1 MKKSIIAA
9 MMAVVTVGAVAGGIA
24 TFSASQEEA
33 QLQIADGGET
43 AKTIVGETDAQDSS
57 GADAQTQPAED
68 AQPSEA
74 VQEGDSS
81 EQSVTEA
88 AASLPSGNIA
98 KTAVAGEGEAITV
111 ADIAEYV
118 MPAMVSITNTSVQN
132 VQDWFR
138 GGSMQYESQS
148 AGTGVIMGEN
158 EDELLIVSN
167 NHVVEDA
174 SDLTVTFINE
184 TSVEGTVKGTDPTDD
199 LAVVAVK
206 LEDIDQD
213 TLDSIRIASVADSNE
228 TRVGEQVVAIGN
240 ALGYGQS
247 VTTGIVS
254 ALGRTVSV
262 KDSFGISDYDQ
273 LIQTDAA
280 INAGNSGGA
289 LLNMNGEV
297 IGINSIKASANGVEG
312 MGYAI
317 PTAKAIP
324 VIQNLMNKESRELVS
339 EEDTAYLGITGSDV
353 TSDVSQLYGL
363 PVGVYLSEVGED
375 SPAAQ
380 AGLTAGMV
388 LTEFD
393 GNKIQSMSDLQKLL
407 PYYAAGETVTIKVT
421 VVGEN
426 GETEEQE
433 LTMTLGRR
441 SDY

>member
-9 MMAVVTVGAVAGGIA
+9 MMAVVTVGAAAGGMA

-33 QLQIADGGET
+33 QLQIADGEKAAET
-43 AKTIVGETDAQDSS
+43 DAAETDAQASS
-57 GADAQTQPAED
+57 GEEEQTQPAEE

-74 VQEGDSS
+74 SQSGDSS

-98 KTAVAGEGEAITV
+98 KTAVAGGDGAITV

-262 KDSFGISDYDQ
+262 QDSFGISDYDQ

-324 VIQNLMNKESRELVS
+324 IIQNLMNKESRDLVS

-363 PVGVYLSEVGED
+363 PIGVYLSEVAED
-375 SPAAQ
+375 SPASQ

-393 GNKIQSMSDLQKLL
+393 GNEIRSMSDLQKLL
-407 PYYAAGETVTIKVT
+407 PYYAAGETVTVKVT

-426 GETEEQE
+426 GETQEQE
-433 LTMTLGRR
+433 MTMTLGRR